1 MNITIKQY
9 GGEEMI
15 SIDKPLRLDDCNLC
29 AMGYE
34 TVSSALESKTENGL
48 NSHCFRVLHVLEG
61 VGKLY
66 IRDSADGLCKGE
78 VKMLF
83 PFDVFRIE
91 ATGDSDLKYAY
102 IDIDVMRSKFESEFD
117 RIRTDGINN
126 INRDFSDDGI
136 TEIIESLFE
145 ELDTDE
151 KAYSKELVSLLVSQ
165 IMVHILRA
173 SKKRKV
179 IPFEENDGSF
189 ELCVRLMNYIDS
201 NIYSIKNLREAA
213 DALGYNY
220 CYLSSVFKRTT
231 GTTLIAYYKT
241 TRMQLAR
248 ILLEREKKTV
258 SEVAEILNYSS
269 VYAFSKAFKEYF
281 GMSPTI
287 YVSKTGSK

>member
-1 MNITIKQY
+1 
-9 GGEEMI
+9 MI

-29 AMGYE
+29 AMGHE
-34 TVSSALESKTENGL
+34 TVSSASESKIENGL
-48 NSHCFRVLHVLEG
+48 NSHCYRVLHVIEG
-61 VGKLY
+61 TGKLY
-66 IRDSADGLCKGE
+66 IRDSAGRLCKGE

-91 ATGDSDLKYAY
+91 ATGDADLKYAY
-102 IDIDVMRSKFESEFD
+102 IDIDVMSSKFEGEFD

-145 ELDTDE
+145 ELDTDD

-165 IMVHILRA
+165 IMVHMLRA

-179 IPFEENDGSF
+179 IPFEKNDGSF